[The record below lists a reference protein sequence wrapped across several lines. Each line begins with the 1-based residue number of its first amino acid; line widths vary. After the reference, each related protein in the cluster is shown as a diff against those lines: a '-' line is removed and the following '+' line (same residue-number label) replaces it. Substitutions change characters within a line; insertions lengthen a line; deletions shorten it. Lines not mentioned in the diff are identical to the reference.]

1 MWCLHFLGWTRVHQT
16 RPWAIS
22 DRVERPRRAA
32 QVLVEFEELL
42 AQDYDDTEDAFDD
55 PFGGLDDAYAPDQ
68 APAAEASVGCL
79 KIVGQLY
86 KQALLAIDERGNAGA
101 FEDVSA
107 MYAAADAVREAA
119 VALGEELYA
128 PLDGDAL
135 RASLVVVDQAVRRL
149 APLVAPAVDQSLPPP
164 PGLEQR
170 WRALYSHAC
179 EAVRLIKS

>member
-1 MWCLHFLGWTRVHQT
+1 M
-16 RPWAIS
+16 
-22 DRVERPRRAA
+22 
-32 QVLVEFEELL
+32 
-42 AQDYDDTEDAFDD
+42 
-55 PFGGLDDAYAPDQ
+55 DDAYAPDQ

-86 KQALLAIDERGNAGA
+86 KQALLAIDERGNAGR
-101 FEDVSA
+101 FDEVSSV
-107 MYAAADAVREAA
+107 YAAADAVREAA

-135 RASLVVVDQAVRRL
+135 RASLVVVDQAVRKL
-149 APLVAPAVDQSLPPP
+149 APLVAPAAVDQSLPPP

-170 WRALYSHAC
+170 WRALYSHAA